1 VKAVVFTLERFRHA
15 AALLL
20 GGAFVF
26 IGIQH
31 FIGPS
36 FFDPI
41 VPDVLG
47 FPRFWVYASGV
58 VEITLGCAMIAP
70 MTRGRAGWAMAG
82 FLVVLY
88 WANFNMWIND
98 IPLNG
103 TRFSNTAHAARGM
116 AQIAMIGLAV
126 MIARG
131 EPRVKK

>member
-1 VKAVVFTLERFRHA
+1 MAFTLERVRHG
-15 AALLL
+15 AALTF
-20 GGAFVF
+20 GGAFVL

-41 VPDVLG
+41 VPHVLG

-58 VEITLGCAMIAP
+58 VEIALGCAMIVP
-70 MTRGRAGWAMAG
+70 VTRKRAGWAMAG

-103 TRFSNTAHAARGM
+103 TTFSNTAHAARGM
-116 AQIAMIGLAV
+116 AQLAMIGLAV

-131 EPRVKK
+131 KPRVEK

>member
-1 VKAVVFTLERFRHA
+1 MKTVAFTLERVRQV
-15 AALLL
+15 AALVL
-20 GGAFVF
+20 GGSFVL

-58 VEITLGCAMIAP
+58 VEVVLGCTMMVPA
-70 MTRGRAGWAMAG
+70 TRARAAWAMAG

-88 WANFNMWIND
+88 WANLNMWIND

-103 TRFSNTAHAARGM
+103 TTFSDIAHAARGM
-116 AQIAMIGLAV
+116 AQLAMIGLAV